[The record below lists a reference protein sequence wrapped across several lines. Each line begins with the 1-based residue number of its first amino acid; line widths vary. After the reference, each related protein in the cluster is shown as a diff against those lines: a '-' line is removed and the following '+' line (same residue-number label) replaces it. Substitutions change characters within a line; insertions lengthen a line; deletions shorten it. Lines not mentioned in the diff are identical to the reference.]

1 VNVMLLLSAVY
12 LSFVA
17 VTVAILGCTS
27 PFPEIYYSAADKR
40 ICPDK
45 KNPEKKTLYFTDG
58 KGQYIPTHCE
68 AVILSAAIDHC
79 LDVTR
84 KSLIGNFALGGSCRR
99 IRGSHFE

>member
-40 ICPDK
+40 ICPDE
-45 KNPEKKTLYFTDG
+45 KNPEKKHSISPMARDNTSQLIARLSYF
-58 KGQYIPTHCE
+58 Q
-68 AVILSAAIDHC
+68 LQ
-79 LDVTR
+79 
-84 KSLIGNFALGGSCRR
+84 
-99 IRGSHFE
+99 